1 MKKIG
6 IKLLRELSYEEFES
20 FQYLLDYDFE
30 YENIEENV
38 RTNSIIE
45 LDIED
50 DDEEDRVEDIEA
62 LTALL
67 RGFDMSKVGYELYML
82 DEAWQK
88 VELPQ
93 VV

>member
-30 YENIEENV
+30 YEDIEENV
-38 RTNSIIE
+38 NTSSIIE

-50 DDEEDRVEDIEA
+50 DDEEDRAEDIEA
-62 LTALL
+62 LMALL
-67 RGFDMSKVGYELYML
+67 LGFDMSKVGYELYKL
-82 DEAWQK
+82 DKEWEK
-88 VELPQ
+88 VE
-93 VV
+93 VSEVI

>member
-6 IKLLRELSYEEFES
+6 IKLLRALSYEEFES

-30 YENIEENV
+30 YEDIEENV
-38 RTNSIIE
+38 THNNIIE

-62 LTALL
+62 LNALL
-67 RGFDMSKVGYELYML
+67 SGFDKDEVSYELYRL
-82 DEAWQK
+82 DKEWER
-88 VELPQ
+88 VEIAQ
-93 VV
+93 IA